1 MACIMRHLYQFNLN
15 HFEFGTNE
23 VRLGAEEI
31 ASCPIVFSSGTHAR
45 VVIYQ
50 ANLYKHQE
58 VGRLH
63 HRLR

>member
-1 MACIMRHLYQFNLN
+1 MACIMRHLYQFILN

-31 ASCPIVFSSGTHAR
+31 ASCPIVFSSGNHAR

-50 ANLYKHQE
+50 VNLYKHQE
-58 VGRLH
+58 VGHLH